1 MRRIV
6 KRVAAKRDLIVH
18 FAFIAEGSP
27 DAARRFLVSAEK
39 SFQDLAEMPYMGA
52 PRDALSS
59 KFADIRL
66 WRVTGF
72 ENYLILYRPRSDGIA
87 VERVIHAKQDYH
99 RFLK

>member
-1 MRRIV
+1 
-6 KRVAAKRDLIVH
+6 
-18 FAFIAEGSP
+18 
-27 DAARRFLVSAEK
+27 
-39 SFQDLAEMPYMGA
+39 MPYMGA

-66 WRVTGF
+66 WRVNGF
-72 ENYLILYRPRSDGIA
+72 ENYLILYHPRNDGIA